1 MLIQFP
7 YSGVTSRSS
16 PFTASGIEW
25 VDPSQNTTQ
34 CHFFFFF
41 QVSVFRISYY
51 LTSFVALTSLKEMTA
66 MQYLKVLS
74 QDLNQD
80 SLSFIGL
87 FATIQ
92 SNMHID

>member
-1 MLIQFP
+1 MPL
-7 YSGVTSRSS
+7 
-16 PFTASGIEW
+16 
-25 VDPSQNTTQ
+25 
-34 CHFFFFF
+34 FFFFF